1 MSLSLGEK
9 DRVEDQNASSLSLLD
24 DDTDGGGGGILIF
37 RDLPRDMG
45 SAIDVHI
52 NHAFDSPGFWSILVL
67 ILKFCLDLRCCW
79 RIFQIAGKLYDL
91 R

>member
-1 MSLSLGEK
+1 
-9 DRVEDQNASSLSLLD
+9 
-24 DDTDGGGGGILIF
+24 
-37 RDLPRDMG
+37 MG

>member
-52 NHAFDSPGFWSILVL
+52 NHAL
-67 ILKFCLDLRCCW
+67 I
-79 RIFQIAGKLYDL
+79 
-91 R
+91 